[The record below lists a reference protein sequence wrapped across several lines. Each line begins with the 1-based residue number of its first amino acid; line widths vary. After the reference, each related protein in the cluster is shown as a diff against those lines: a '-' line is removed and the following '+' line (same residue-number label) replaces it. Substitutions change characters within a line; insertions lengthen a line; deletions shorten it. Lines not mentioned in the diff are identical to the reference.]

1 MRKLLIATGFLIGSF
16 AASAAQAD
24 IVSVKGEEARLYFQ
38 GLYPAYILY
47 LKGGISEDTPDAWVD
62 QPYMAVLDVQGGPEA
77 GKSVILHL
85 VTTSERSPQPE
96 WCVTEGAGEFGG
108 HGPTCINTDAPKSM
122 NQLRFKVKVRYANE
136 AENLPAEFQDRD
148 WAEYPEL
155 PGRRESEVFGPAELH
170 IVRE

>member
-1 MRKLLIATGFLIGSF
+1 MRKLLIAAGFLAGAC

-24 IVSVKGEEARLYFQ
+24 IMSVKGEEARLYFQ
-38 GLYPAYILY
+38 GLYPAYILF
-47 LKGGISEDTPDAWVD
+47 LKGGIPDDTADNWVD
-62 QPYMAVLDVQGGPEA
+62 QEYWAVLDVHGGPEA
-77 GKSVILHL
+77 GKSVILKL

-96 WCVTEGAGEFGG
+96 WCVTEGGGEFGG
-108 HGPTCINTDAPKSM
+108 HGPTCINSDAPKSM
-122 NQLRFKVKVRYANE
+122 NQLRFKVKVQYAN
-136 AENLPAEFQDRD
+136 AADQLPAELADRD